1 MIQHEE
7 RNESREAAHEP
18 REEYFDNQPLGVE
31 LEEDEPDE
39 DEQIA
44 RPWDPN
50 AIRVSTKTF
59 SIRQVLDQID
69 EEDLELAPDF
79 QRNLVWKGPQKSR
92 LIESIILQIPLP
104 AFYFAEDEDGMYR
117 AVDGLQRLSTIHS
130 FVRNQAFALHGL
142 EYLKTAIGQ
151 RFDDLPQAWKRR
163 IFSSQLVVHVIDPS
177 TPTDVK
183 YNIFKRLNTGGSP
196 LNAQEIRHCMSGNR
210 SRDFLAECA
219 TLPEFEAVIGEAL
232 RSRVRMTDREM
243 VLRFCAFRLL
253 GVDAYEEQRYRAMEP
268 FLDEATRRLDDPK
281 QVPESTLKL
290 LRHDFRQAMDN
301 SYKIFGDHAFR
312 KWPLGKDNLSPF
324 NRALFESWSVA
335 LAEIDPATVSKTRG
349 KIVERARILMSNDAD
364 YITAITTSTGD
375 ARKVRYRFRKA
386 AESVQESR

>member
-1 MIQHEE
+1 MSQQEE
-7 RNESREAAHEP
+7 RSELSEVAREP
-18 REEYFDNQPLGVE
+18 REEYFDNQPLGIE
-31 LEEDEPDE
+31 LEEEDPDDEEP
-39 DEQIA
+39 IA

-69 EEDLELAPDF
+69 EGDLELAPDF
-79 QRNLVWKGPQKSR
+79 QRNLVWKSPQKSR

-130 FVRNQAFALHGL
+130 FVRGEDFALHGL
-142 EYLKTAIGQ
+142 EYLQPTVGQ
-151 RFDDLPQAWKRR
+151 KFSDLPQAWKRR

-196 LNAQEIRHCMSGNR
+196 LNSQEIRHCMSRNR
-210 SRDFLAECA
+210 SRAFLSDCA
-219 TLPEFEAVIGEAL
+219 AMLEFEIVVGGAL

-253 GVDAYEEQRYRAMEP
+253 GVEVYEEQRYRAMEP

-281 QVPESTLKL
+281 IVSDATLEQ
-290 LRHDFRQAMDN
+290 LRQDFKQAMTI
-301 SYKIFGDHAFR
+301 SHEVFGEHAFR
-312 KWPLGKDNLSPF
+312 KWPLKRDNLSPF

-335 LAEIDPATVSKTRG
+335 LADLNTRTASRVREQ
-349 KIVERARILMSNDAD
+349 IIERARSSMSADAE

-375 ARKVRYRFRKA
+375 ARKVRYRFQKA
-386 AESVQESR
+386 AEIVRESQ

>member
-1 MIQHEE
+1 MSQYEE
-7 RNESREAAHEP
+7 RSELSEVALEP
-18 REEYFDNQPLGVE
+18 REEYFDSQPLGVE
-31 LEEDEPDE
+31 LEEEGPDE
-39 DEQIA
+39 EESLA
-44 RPWDPN
+44 RPWDPS

-69 EEDLELAPDF
+69 EGDLELAPDF
-79 QRNLVWKGPQKSR
+79 QRNLVWKPSQKSR

-130 FVRNQAFALHGL
+130 YVRREDFALQNL
-142 EYLKTAIGQ
+142 EYLKSAVGQ
-151 RFDDLPQAWKRR
+151 RFVDLPQAWKRR

-196 LNAQEIRHCMSGNR
+196 LNAQEIRHCMSRNR
-210 SRDFLAECA
+210 SRDFLKGCA
-219 TLPEFEAVIGEAL
+219 VMPEFEAVVGEAL

-253 GVDAYEEQRYRAMEP
+253 GVEVYEEQPYRAMEP

-281 QVPESTLKL
+281 FVSDAELER
-290 LRHDFRQAMDN
+290 LRRDFKRAMVA
-301 SYKIFGDHAFR
+301 SHQIFGDHAFR
-312 KWPLGKDNLSPF
+312 KWPLGKEGRSPF

-335 LAEIDPATVSKTRG
+335 LADVETHEVANVRDR
-349 KIVERARILMSNDAD
+349 IVRQARALMSSDSE
-364 YITAITTSTGD
+364 YVTAITTSTGD
-375 ARKVRYRFRKA
+375 ARKVRYRFQKA
-386 AESVQESR
+386 VEVVAGNQ

>member
-1 MIQHEE
+1 MIQQEE
-7 RNESREAAHEP
+7 RSELSHVAREP

-31 LEEDEPDE
+31 LEEESGE
-39 DEQIA
+39 DEEFT

-69 EEDLELAPDF
+69 EGDLELAPDF
-79 QRNLVWKGPQKSR
+79 QRNLVWKSPQKSR

-130 FVRNQAFALHGL
+130 FVRGGDFALHGL
-142 EYLKTAIGQ
+142 EYLDSAVGQ

-163 IFSSQLVVHVIDPS
+163 IFSSQLVVHVIDPA

-196 LNAQEIRHCMSGNR
+196 LNAQEIRHCMSRNR
-210 SRDFLAECA
+210 SRLFLAECA
-219 TLPEFEAVIGEAL
+219 TMPEFEAVVGEAL

-253 GVDAYEEQRYRAMEP
+253 GVDVYEEQRYRAMEP

-281 QVPESTLKL
+281 VVPDATLGQL
-290 LRHDFRQAMDN
+290 QRDFRRAMIN
-301 SYKIFGDHAFR
+301 SYKVFGDHAFR
-312 KWPLGKDNLSPF
+312 KWPLGRENLSPF

-335 LAEIDPATVSKTRG
+335 LADLDEPEASNACVR
-349 KIVERARILMSNDAD
+349 IVDKARELMSWDTE
-364 YITAITTSTGD
+364 YIAAITTSTGD
-375 ARKVRYRFRKA
+375 ARKVRYRFQRA
-386 AESVQESR
+386 IEAVQESQ

>member
-1 MIQHEE
+1 MSEVA
-7 RNESREAAHEP
+7 REP
-18 REEYFDNQPLGVE
+18 REEYFDSQPLGVE
-31 LEEDEPDE
+31 LEEEEPDE
-39 DEQIA
+39 EEQIA

-69 EEDLELAPDF
+69 EGDLELAPDF
-79 QRNLVWKGPQKSR
+79 QRNLVWKSSQKSR

-130 FVRNQAFALHGL
+130 FVRREEFALHNL
-142 EYLKTAIGQ
+142 EYLESAVGQ
-151 RFDDLPQAWKRR
+151 RFSDLPQAWKRR

-196 LNAQEIRHCMSGNR
+196 LNAQEIRHCMSRNR
-210 SRDFLAECA
+210 SREFLMECA
-219 TLPEFEAVIGEAL
+219 TMPEFEAVVGEAL

-253 GVDAYEEQRYRAMEP
+253 GVEIYEEQRYRAMEP

-281 QVPESTLKL
+281 AVSDAVLER
-290 LRHDFRQAMDN
+290 LRRDFKRAMMN
-301 SYKIFGDHAFR
+301 SYDIFGEHAFR
-312 KWPLGKDNLSPF
+312 KWPLGRDNLSPF

-335 LAEIDPATVSKTRG
+335 LADLDIRKAPKL
-349 KIVERARILMSNDAD
+349 RARIIDAARELMSEDSD
-364 YITAITTSTGD
+364 YMTAITTSTGD
-375 ARKVRYRFRKA
+375 ARKVRYRFQKA
-386 AESVQESR
+386 VEVVKDSQ